1 MLNSGYPKIVFN
13 KDRQNFTVTTAGDGI
28 LRTGVDHWEE
38 DTRTEHEKF
47 FGMDEKEI
55 YKEYGICFTKTDI
68 VINGVRQYKMS
79 SDFEAKL
86 WLIKKGFVKYVRG
99 KEVWNEEALDEGWD
113 NGWTPKNGSKTKNNA
128 GKGHVYFVKSNNFHK
143 IGSSSA
149 ANIQRRI
156 KYQKPMEILAVSPKI
171 ENYRK
176 LEKEL
181 HHHFEEKR
189 VLKYEVFENLDD
201 ADIKYIMNKLG
212 NGINIKL

>member
-1 MLNSGYPKIVFN
+1 MLNSGYPKLVFN
-13 KDRQNFTVTTAGDGI
+13 KNDFTVTTTGDGTI
-28 LRTGVDHWEE
+28 RTWVGDYEK

-47 FGMDEKEI
+47 FGMDEKTI
-55 YKEYGICFTKTDI
+55 YKKYGICFKKTDI
-68 VINGVRQYKMS
+68 FIHGVRQYEMS
-79 SDFEAKL
+79 SDFEAML
-86 WLIKKGFVKYVRG
+86 WLIRKGFVKYVRG

-113 NGWTPKNGSKTKNNA
+113 NGWTPKNGKKTKNNA

-181 HHHFEEKR
+181 HHHFAEKR

-212 NGINIKL
+212 NGINIKI